1 MIKIKQKHKSEP
13 QIMNYTETTRQKLG
27 SQMIWFNNEAL
38 SAKAIDALIMMQAG
52 VIDIAHNI

>member
-1 MIKIKQKHKSEP
+1 
-13 QIMNYTETTRQKLG
+13 
-27 SQMIWFNNEAL
+27 MIWFNNEAL